1 MGETETITVA
11 IVSGKLGAG
20 VVYGNLEKVDVE
32 GIMNRSLFM
41 LSFIEYDH

>member
-11 IVSGKLGAG
+11 IESGKLGAG

>member
-1 MGETETITVA
+1 MGETKTITVA
-11 IVSGKLGAG
+11 IESGKLGAG

-32 GIMNRSLFM
+32 GITR